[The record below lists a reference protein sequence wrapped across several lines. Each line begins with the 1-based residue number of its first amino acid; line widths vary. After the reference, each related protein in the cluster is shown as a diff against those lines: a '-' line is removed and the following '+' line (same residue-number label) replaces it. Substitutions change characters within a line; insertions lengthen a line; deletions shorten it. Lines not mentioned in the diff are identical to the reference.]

1 MKRKLFVGLIG
12 FLLASSTVF
21 AGWGGGFGAAYYGTP
36 GLVYVGPVHG
46 HYHHHWVR
54 PYVGAYVA
62 PAPYV
67 ASIVPPAPY
76 VDAVVGPPPFYGA
89 VWIPARWVYGPHG
102 RYWARGYWSR
112 RP

>member
-1 MKRKLFVGLIG
+1 MKRKSFVGLIV
-12 FLLASSTVF
+12 FLLARSTMF

-36 GLVYVGPVHG
+36 GVIYVGPVHG
-46 HYHHHWVR
+46 HYHHHRVR
-54 PYVGAYVA
+54 PYVGAYVT

-67 ASIVPPAPY
+67 ASYVPPAPY
-76 VDAVVGPPPFYGA
+76 VDSFAGPPPFYGA

-112 RP
+112 RR